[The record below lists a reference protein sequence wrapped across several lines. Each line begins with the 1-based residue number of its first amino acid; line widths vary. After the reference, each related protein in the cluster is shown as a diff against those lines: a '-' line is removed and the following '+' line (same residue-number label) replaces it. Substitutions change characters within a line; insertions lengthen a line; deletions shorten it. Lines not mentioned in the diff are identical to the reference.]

1 VRVWVDADACP
12 RAAKELVYR
21 AADRYGIACVFVA
34 NSAMNLPKS
43 PHLSL
48 QLVGAGFDVAD
59 DHIAESVEPGDL
71 VITADIPL
79 AARIVDAGALGIDP
93 RGQLFDEDNVKSRLA
108 TRNLLAELRDQ
119 GLMGGGP
126 PAYQPKDR
134 ANFASALDRTLQ
146 KLIRTGKA

>member
-1 VRVWVDADACP
+1 MRLWVDADACP
-12 RAAKELVYR
+12 RAAKELIYR
-21 AADRYGIACVFVA
+21 AADRYAIETIFVA

-48 QLVGAGFDVAD
+48 HLVGAGFDVAD
-59 DHIAESVEPGDL
+59 DHIANSVSPGDL

-108 TRNLLAELRDQ
+108 TRNLLADLRDQ
-119 GLMGGGP
+119 GMMGGGP

-134 ANFASALDRTLQ
+134 ANFASVLDRTLQ
-146 KLIRTGKA
+146 KLIRR